1 VVLQGWSVTSSHG
14 GQATGTVSL
23 LVNGEERGAESVG
36 NGPVNALFAAVDSAV
51 APVLGWQP
59 VLTEYEIKA
68 VSAGEDAQGQV
79 LVRCRRSAEDGPGA
93 LIVSGHGL
101 STNII
106 EASLQAYLVAMNKL
120 HGAQIGLVAGA
131 FVGPETAEKLP

>member
-1 VVLQGWSVTSSHG
+1 
-14 GQATGTVSL
+14 
-23 LVNGEERGAESVG
+23 
-36 NGPVNALFAAVDSAV
+36 VD
-51 APVLGWQP
+51 
-59 VLTEYEIKA
+59 
-68 VSAGEDAQGQV
+68 
-79 LVRCRRSAEDGPGA
+79 DGPGA